1 MSLRLLITGGGGQV
15 AQGVMYCLEESE
27 LDLEIYLAGNDPYSI
42 DLHNHK
48 NSILM
53 GNVNEKDYIHRLIEL
68 IFKYEIEVL
77 IPTID
82 SEIVKIAKAKI
93 EIEEK
98 TRCIVLVGNIKS
110 VEITSDKKKT
120 IDFLSENGFAH
131 PSTECM
137 GGEGFEIFLSNNDFP
152 CVIKSRFGNASKEV
166 YVIRSRAEGY
176 KWVGNSD
183 YIVQEFLDPLDGE
196 FTTGIYT
203 DKNGVPVASCTLK
216 RSLQYG
222 GTQIGERI
230 VDVKLEEPLRAMA
243 STLGLPY
250 LNVQSMKVGQK
261 LIPFEFNG
269 RFSGTTGMI
278 SKVFNGPELYIREH
292 VLNQQIEPVVSTLS
306 FIASRGS
313 YFGYFSEADV
323 DLLRSSG

>member
-1 MSLRLLITGGGGQV
+1 MSLRVLITGGGGQV
-15 AQGVMYCLEESE
+15 AQGVVYCLENSQ
-27 LDLEIYLAGNDPYSI
+27 LDLEIFLAGNDPYSI
-42 DLHNHK
+42 DLHKHK

-53 GNVNEKDYIHRLIEL
+53 GNVNDEGYIHRLMEVILEY
-68 IFKYEIEVL
+68 KIEVL

-82 SEIVKIAKAKI
+82 SEIMKIAKAKI

-98 TRCIVLVGNIKS
+98 TRCIVLVGNIQS
-110 VEITSDKKKT
+110 VGITSDKKRT

-131 PSTECM
+131 PSTECLE
-137 GGEGFEIFLSNNDFP
+137 GEGFERFLASNNFP
-152 CVIKSRFGNASKEV
+152 CVIKTRFGNASKEV
-166 YVIRSRAEGY
+166 YVIRSKAEGS
-176 KWVGNSD
+176 KWIGNSNF
-183 YIVQEFLDPLDGE
+183 IVQEFLDPLEGE

-203 DKNGVPVASCTLK
+203 DKNGVPAASCTLK

-222 GTQIGERI
+222 GTQVGERI
-230 VDVKLEEPLRAMA
+230 VDVKLEEPLLAMA
-243 STLGLPY
+243 GTLGLPY
-250 LNVQSMKVGQK
+250 LNIQSMKVGEK

-313 YFGYFSEADV
+313 YFGYFSKEDI
-323 DLLRSSG
+323 DLLRSRG